1 MKLTIRAKDQQLA
14 EAFRIDSVEVARQ
27 LDIGLESGATEIARE
42 ARRNAPSSR
51 TTLTN
56 SIAHARVGMN
66 VAHFEVVA
74 QARYALAVEEG
85 AGPGGWAPHASL
97 LDWMKIAGVAPRESG
112 MTLEGLARLIQRSI
126 HAKGTPAQP
135 FMAPAAEA
143 AFPRIEQRVA
153 ERLQAI
159 IDREA
164 SAA

>member
-1 MKLTIRAKDQQLA
+1 MKLTIRAKDTQLA

-27 LDIGLESGATEIARE
+27 LDVGLERGAIEITRE
-42 ARRNAPSSR
+42 ARRNAPKAR

-56 SIAHARVGMN
+56 SIAHARLN

-85 AGPGGWAPHASL
+85 AGRGGWAPIASL
-97 LDWMKIAGVAPRESG
+97 LDWMKIAGVTPRDPR
-112 MTLEGLARLIQRSI
+112 MTMEELAKLLQRSI

-135 FMAPAAEA
+135 FMKPAAEA
-143 AFPRIEQRVA
+143 AFPGIEKRIA
-153 ERLQAI
+153 DRLQKI

-164 SAA
+164 TAA